1 MLAEAQTCE
10 GSPGSCVRPAAM
22 RDGASRASRVWRDR
36 CFSALPDVTCPATGR
51 QGIHL
56 PRFMEGKSEA
66 VEVPVPGPDRKAVL
80 SPAGAAETLPRL
92 LPQEAAALWSVG
104 R

>member
-1 MLAEAQTCE
+1 M
-10 GSPGSCVRPAAM
+10 
-22 RDGASRASRVWRDR
+22 
-36 CFSALPDVTCPATGR
+36 
-51 QGIHL
+51 
-56 PRFMEGKSEA
+56 PRFMEGKGEA
-66 VEVPVPGPDRKAVL
+66 VEVPVPGPDRRAVL